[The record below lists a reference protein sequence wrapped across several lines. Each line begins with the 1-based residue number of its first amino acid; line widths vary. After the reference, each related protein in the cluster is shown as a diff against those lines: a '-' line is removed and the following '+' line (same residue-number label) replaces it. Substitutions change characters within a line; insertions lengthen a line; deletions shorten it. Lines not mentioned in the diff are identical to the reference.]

1 MNIKQIFDEIS
12 AEGGSNMKMEI
23 LGKYKDNALLK
34 RVLYMAN
41 SKRVKFYIKQ
51 IPEFSCPNLDILHS
65 LEHALD
71 MLDKLS
77 TRYFTGSQAS
87 EWLQSILNSLSA
99 DDAYI
104 ICRIIEK
111 DCKIGMGTSN
121 INKIFPKL
129 IEDTPY
135 MGAKSYDVKLIKK
148 LFEKGGRAFSQVKM
162 DGRYCNAIIRGG
174 EVEMESR
181 GGEPTVLIGL
191 SDPIFVRELSRL
203 EDCVLNGELTIPGI
217 SRYESNGI
225 IASLVS
231 IGNKKKKDENVDKDI
246 LKLKEKHGYDYQ
258 EALDAIHFTIW
269 DKITVD
275 EYFEAKSDRPYNIR
289 FDSLKTMLFNL
300 IASNVKLVETKM
312 VFTFEEAMAHFQEM
326 LNRGEEGTILKSAT
340 GTWKDGKPNW
350 QIKCKLEMD
359 IDLIIV
365 GFNYGTGKNVT
376 VISSLNC
383 ETSDRLIKTRPTGIN
398 EEMMQHITENQEN
411 LLGTIIECKCSG
423 LSHDSDGNYSLLHPV
438 FKKLRDDK
446 ITCDTLESVKQIE
459 KMAKGLA

>member
-1 MNIKQIFDEIS
+1 
-12 AEGGSNMKMEI
+12 
-23 LGKYKDNALLK
+23 
-34 RVLYMAN
+34 
-41 SKRVKFYIKQ
+41 
-51 IPEFSCPNLDILHS
+51 
-65 LEHALD
+65 
-71 MLDKLS
+71 
-77 TRYFTGSQAS
+77 
-87 EWLQSILNSLSA
+87 
-99 DDAYI
+99 
-104 ICRIIEK
+104 
-111 DCKIGMGTSN
+111 
-121 INKIFPKL
+121 
-129 IEDTPY
+129 
-135 MGAKSYDVKLIKK
+135 
-148 LFEKGGRAFSQVKM
+148 
-162 DGRYCNAIIRGG
+162 
-174 EVEMESR
+174 
-181 GGEPTVLIGL
+181 
-191 SDPIFVRELSRL
+191 
-203 EDCVLNGELTIPGI
+203 
-217 SRYESNGI
+217 
-225 IASLVS
+225 
-231 IGNKKKKDENVDKDI
+231 
-246 LKLKEKHGYDYQ
+246 
-258 EALDAIHFTIW
+258 
-269 DKITVD
+269 
-275 EYFEAKSDRPYNIR
+275 
-289 FDSLKTMLFNL
+289 MLFNL